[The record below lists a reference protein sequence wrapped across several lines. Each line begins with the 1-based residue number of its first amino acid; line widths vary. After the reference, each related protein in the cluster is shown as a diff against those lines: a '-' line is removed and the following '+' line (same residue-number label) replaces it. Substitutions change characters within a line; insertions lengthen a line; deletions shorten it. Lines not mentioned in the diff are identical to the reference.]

1 MSDKPYFAIIT
12 LTFASEGDLRIWRD
26 KIEVFSSDKA
36 VAYLKEHGQRS
47 LTIIET
53 RENDTI
59 KGIAIWEYENKESRE
74 ICQAYWSKWYDFDG
88 RFIAKATVVRGE
100 KTFGW

>member
-36 VAYLKEHGQRS
+36 TAYLKEHGQRS
-47 LTIIET
+47 PTIIET
-53 RENDTI
+53 QENDTI
-59 KGIAIWEYENKESRE
+59 KGIAVWEYENKESRE
-74 ICQAYWSKWYDFDG
+74 ICQAYWSKRYDFDSK
-88 RFIAKATVVRGE
+88 FISKSTVVRGE
-100 KTFGW
+100 RTFGW